1 MSSETQFI
9 QGDVISSGSGRG
21 QVYYIMKRKDGTEFV
36 AVFPIDEDPG
46 LSAGPSGS
54 IPYMT
59 PAGSKDGRDI
69 YKRISGT
76 VTALNENAEPVK
88 EPKIKEVSELDVLI
102 TTLCTMMSYQQGEGA
117 KTPEQNVE
125 LMKIEAARWK
135 ALGLI

>member
-1 MSSETQFI
+1 MNAQQFI
-9 QGDVISSGSGRG
+9 QGDVISGGNAKGS
-21 QVYYIMKRKDGTEFV
+21 VYYILKRKDGSEIV
-36 AVFPIDEDPG
+36 AVFPVDEDPG
-46 LSAGPSGS
+46 FSSGPSGP
-54 IPYMT
+54 IPNMV
-59 PAGSKDGRDI
+59 PSGSKDGRDI

-88 EPKIKEVSELDVLI
+88 EPKVKEVSEIDVLI